1 MRYITKI
8 TVYHEKEIR
17 IQTANNSKMKF
28 LNVHLK
34 GLTGRMHPNLKHI
47 ITTRDV
53 QKACCHTKFLCD
65 DLYSYEK
72 KSKYQGGSPFCRLCT
87 EQSTENENNIH
98 IIATCEAY
106 SEIRKY
112 RKDNIIYVCN
122 EATPA
127 FNIDPIMQEKT
138 LFTQFILDC
147 TSMNLPHRIIPESDL
162 FISVLKLSRD
172 LCFGITKLRTEKLKL
187 IQLN

>member
-1 MRYITKI
+1 MTYT
-8 TVYHEKEIR
+8 
-17 IQTANNSKMKF
+17 
-28 LNVHLK
+28 
-34 GLTGRMHPNLKHI
+34 
-47 ITTRDV
+47 
-53 QKACCHTKFLCD
+53 HTKRKQNIRE
-65 DLYSYEK
+65 DLHFVVFA
-72 KSKYQGGSPFCRLCT
+72 Q
-87 EQSTENENNIH
+87 NNH

-106 SEIRKY
+106 SEISNDINEK
-112 RKDNIIYVCN
+112 IIHVCN

-172 LCFGITKLRTEKLKL
+172 LCFGITKLRTEKLKM